1 MGKSKI
7 YHFESHTY
15 SVSST
20 QNLFIMYSLA
30 NELRLKS
37 SSFGRFRGLELPVP
51 DTEMKETLFYV
62 CKAQGMLQ
70 LQMRKDYFQLL
81 L

>member
-1 MGKSKI
+1 MEKSKI
-7 YHFESHTY
+7 YHFDSHTH

-30 NELRLKS
+30 NELCLKS
-37 SSFGRFRGLELPVP
+37 PNFGKFRGLELPVP
-51 DTEMKETLFYV
+51 NTEMTERLFYI
-62 CKAQGMLQ
+62 CTAQGMLQ
-70 LQMRKDYFQLL
+70 LQMRKNYIQLL